1 MRALVSPEQCCAYYS
16 MLAAEQR
23 LKVSLKPM
31 FIRQL
36 CTTEEKEGSSQFSR
50 SLCSWNRSY
59 SHWLRITYSFCHL
72 FLFVYV
78 RRNSDILLLE
88 HYWISFLFFFLNFS
102 KDAGY
107 GEKSLFSCDDDN
119 DDPESKNIDDEVGVN
134 EMENSFQMWNV
145 LFMSQ
150 SKRATR
156 LFS

>member
-1 MRALVSPEQCCAYYS
+1 M
-16 MLAAEQR
+16 
-23 LKVSLKPM
+23 
-31 FIRQL
+31 
-36 CTTEEKEGSSQFSR
+36 
-50 SLCSWNRSY
+50 
-59 SHWLRITYSFCHL
+59 RITDHFCHL

-78 RRNSDILLLE
+78 RRNLIFYSSSITELVS
-88 HYWISFLFFFLNFS
+88 HSCFFLNFS